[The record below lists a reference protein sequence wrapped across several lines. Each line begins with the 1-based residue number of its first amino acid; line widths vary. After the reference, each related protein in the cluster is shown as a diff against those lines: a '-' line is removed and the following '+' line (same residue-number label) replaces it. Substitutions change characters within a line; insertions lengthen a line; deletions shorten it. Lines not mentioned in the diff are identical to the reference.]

1 MDEPKV
7 EASFK
12 ERAGETALF
21 PFLLSG
27 LLCDLPS
34 LEFGREVF
42 IVSHV
47 SSCVRE
53 DHRCVRRL
61 RRDDRGKFNT
71 RLAM

>member
-1 MDEPKV
+1 
-7 EASFK
+7 
-12 ERAGETALF
+12 
-21 PFLLSG
+21 LLSG